1 MPEKNLETPK
11 TQSKLGRLI
20 HVAKCF
26 PRHEGWK
33 LLFLREQKEAGEF
46 RWFIETSADTEEPT
60 EVAAPLLEEALRLA
74 HVYWRDQQFRCIRCG
89 YRFTLPER
97 DEIGTNALFH
107 QMISSYSSFNGQY
120 VDEDLG
126 YPCIVREISQE
137 AHRLWRSLEAQN
149 RL

>member
-1 MPEKNLETPK
+1 MSEKNSKTPK
-11 TQSKLGRLI
+11 TQSELGRLI

-26 PRHEGWK
+26 PPYKGWRF
-33 LLFLREQKEAGEF
+33 LFLREQKDSEEF
-46 RWFIETSADTEEPT
+46 RWFIESNPETEEPT
-60 EVAAPLLEEALRLA
+60 QIAASSVEEALRLA

-107 QMISSYSSFNGQY
+107 QMVRSYQSFNGLY
-120 VDEDLG
+120 VDEELG
-126 YPCIVREISQE
+126 HPCIVREISQE